1 MGLKERLKK
10 FDKDKFVASSLNE
23 TNVKTIF
30 YRCIVKPDTKEEN
43 MIDIFLFDEAAG
55 FEENNQVFTF
65 DILAVQKQAKAIN
78 YIIGQLKNVHDK
90 NRTPKVDELF
100 LTYQDKAWTA
110 STAPVM
116 ELLYLLTVNRN
127 ILKLNKQID
136 HITFINEEKP
146 TLSPEDPNF
155 EAWWE
160 EHKSEW
166 ED

>member
-1 MGLKERLKK
+1 MGFKERLKK

-23 TNVKTIF
+23 STVKTIF
-30 YRCIVKPDTKEEN
+30 YNCMVKPDTKEEN

-65 DILAVQKQAKAIN
+65 DELAVQKNSKIIN

-90 NRTPKVDELF
+90 NRMPKVDELF
-100 LTYQDKAWTA
+100 LTYQNKAWTA
-110 STAPVM
+110 STSPVM
-116 ELLYLLTVNRN
+116 ELLYLLTVNSN
-127 ILKLNKQID
+127 ILKLNKQIE
-136 HITFINEEKP
+136 HITFMNEEKP

-155 EAWWE
+155 PAWWE

>member
-10 FDKDKFVASSLNE
+10 FDKDKFRPEILDE
-23 TNVKTIF
+23 TTVKTLF
-30 YRCIVKPDTKEEN
+30 YNCIVKPDTKEEN

-65 DILAVQKQAKAIN
+65 DKLAVQKESKAIN
-78 YIIGQLKNVHDK
+78 YMIGQLKAIHAN
-90 NRTPKVDELF
+90 NQTPKIDDIF
-100 LTYQDKAWTA
+100 STYQDKVWTA
-110 STAPVM
+110 SPAPVM

-127 ILKLNKQID
+127 ILKLNKQVD
-136 HITFINEEKP
+136 HITFINKEKP
-146 TLSPEDPNF
+146 TLSPRDPNF
-155 EAWWE
+155 EKWYA